1 MRDDLSGV
9 FDLEGQWVSL
19 SGSQDV
25 VCEYLGADQIISG
38 NINHGDFRSDGSGLD
53 RTSEPGIWT
62 LKSFTARD
70 SSFNEMEYDMH
81 DLKEIGL
88 PYSFE
93 VVNSRIP
100 TKDDSGDKQDDSSD
114 QQVVNNVTNVVNEIT
129 NNTTVN
135 IQSSG
140 SGDVIVGDIGAVN
153 NTTTIDNSYSIQTTN
168 INLSL
173 AITGDSKKGEK
184 VEGTDGDDLIADG
197 RDKDG

>member
-9 FDLEGQWVSL
+9 FDLEGQWVSP
-19 SGSQDV
+19 SASQDV

-100 TKDDSGDKQDDSSD
+100 TEDDSSD
-114 QQVVNNVTNVVNEIT
+114 QQVVNNVTNIVNEIT

-135 IQSSG
+135 IENL
-140 SGDVIVGDIGAVN
+140 AVVMSLLV
-153 NTTTIDNSYSIQTTN
+153 TLALLTIQHQ
-168 INLSL
+168 
-173 AITGDSKKGEK
+173 
-184 VEGTDGDDLIADG
+184 
-197 RDKDG
+197 